1 MYASDDDSDI
11 DLLVDALYN
20 TEGEEELSPRGTS
33 SFWSR
38 TTETDSD
45 EYPVLGIKRNII
57 SQENF
62 EPTDSDELAIET
74 EVQVSMSTENLSPL
88 TKDEIYVDS
97 VPDSESETERT
108 SDRYISTEGHEMLDS
123 KKLGNR
129 NEDLESNGEPLINI
143 GNIDSSEDN
152 DILDTKIVNTLNTQ
166 RRSVFYNDRAP
177 AYGDLDIA
185 SGDDN
190 GSGDGLKLKT
200 LEDVKGDLKENRE
213 LLVASSYMGKRS
225 HPQFD
230 VGGEIGYKS
239 GLFESRFWYDIYSYL
254 NSTTQDKWSEITIP
268 QITETQWRSS
278 NIITSVQED
287 TGINRRKANLTKVIS
302 QTAKRNTKN
311 ASNI

>member
-1 MYASDDDSDI
+1 MYASDDDSDV

-20 TEGEEELSPRGTS
+20 TEGEEEQSPRGTS

-45 EYPVLGIKRNII
+45 EYPALGIKRNII

-74 EVQVSMSTENLSPL
+74 EAQVSMSTENLSPIS
-88 TKDEIYVDS
+88 KDEIYADS

-108 SDRYISTEGHEMLDS
+108 TDRYVSTEGHEILDS

-129 NEDLESNGEPLINI
+129 NEDIDSNGEPLNNI
-143 GNIDSSEDN
+143 GMIDSSDDN
-152 DILDTKIVNTLNTQ
+152 DLLDTKVVNTLNVQ
-166 RRSVFYNDRAP
+166 RRSTFYNDRAP

-185 SGDDN
+185 SGDDTN
-190 GSGDGLKLKT
+190 ARDNLKLKT
-200 LEDVKGDLKENRE
+200 LDDVRGDLRENRE
-213 LLVASSYMGKRS
+213 LLVASSHMGKRS

-230 VGGEIGYKS
+230 IGGEVGYKS

-254 NSTTQDKWSEITIP
+254 NATTQDK
-268 QITETQWRSS
+268 
-278 NIITSVQED
+278 
-287 TGINRRKANLTKVIS
+287 
-302 QTAKRNTKN
+302 
-311 ASNI
+311 